1 MSLRVFSVLAAC
13 LLGASFTAHGDDT
26 MRCGGA
32 IIKVGMIAGEVLAK
46 CGEPKSKSI
55 EEIPIRARNPNGAVN
70 VVGTAKVETW
80 VYDRGY
86 GQFPGELKFEEGKL
100 KSIEYLTGH

>member
-1 MSLRVFSVLAAC
+1 MRLRVFSVFAAC
-13 LLGASFTAHGDDT
+13 LLGTSFAVHGDDT

-46 CGEPKSKSI
+46 CGEPKSKNI
-55 EEIPIRARNPNGAVN
+55 EEVPIRARNPNGAVN